1 MSEDDLLIDRIAGE
15 LRVLPHVDGEAKA
28 RLLVAVAAERER
40 DRASHERG
48 WRRFSRPIG
57 VAGGLAAAAILAVY
71 LRAASPGSS
80 SVTRAPAADIPRT
93 SATVAAY
100 DASAADMAPRPI
112 QLVFRAPAAS
122 QVRVVGDFNGW
133 DKDQAPMARDSASGL
148 WSATLMLR
156 PGRHVYAFVVDD
168 TLWMRD
174 PRAERAK
181 DADFGRPGSV
191 LLVGKP

>member
-1 MSEDDLLIDRIAGE
+1 MSEDDVLMDRIADE
-15 LRVLPHVDGEAKA
+15 LRVFPHVDGEAKA

-40 DRASHERG
+40 TRTLRERG
-48 WRRFSRPIG
+48 WRWFTPRIA
-57 VAGGLAAAAILAVY
+57 VVGLAAAAVLAVY
-71 LRAASPGSS
+71 LRTAPPASSP
-80 SVTRAPAADIPRT
+80 VERAPVAEARRPA
-93 SATVAAY
+93 ATVAAY
-100 DASAADMAPRPI
+100 DASTADMAPRPI
-112 QLVFRAPAAS
+112 QLVFRAPSAS

-133 DKDQAPMARDSASGL
+133 DKNQVPMARDSASGL

-174 PRAERAK
+174 PRAERAP